1 MGHGDPQKIL
11 IYGPLG
17 SYPQPPPWY
26 RFWQLAAYAA
36 ALRQAHEDKL
46 SLIYSM
52 IGVPDTVIDMPV
64 VSYDAAKVAGLTKL
78 AVVYSTNNSGYFA
91 TIEDAPTP

>member
-1 MGHGDPQKIL
+1 MGHGDPQKIA

-52 IGVPDTVIDMPV
+52 LGIVDAVVDMPTAT
-64 VSYDAAKVAGLTKL
+64 YDGGKALGLHHQIDL
-78 AVVYSTNNSGYFA
+78 YSTNNSGYFV
-91 TIEDAPTP
+91 TMDPIEV

>member
-1 MGHGDPQKIL
+1 MGHGDPQKIA

-52 IGVPDTVIDMPV
+52 IGSVDGNIEMPTAT
-64 VSYDAAKVAGLTKL
+64 YDSAKVLGLTHQVDL
-78 AVVYSTNNSGYFA
+78 YQTLNSGYFVVISS
-91 TIEDAPTP
+91 TPTP